1 MTVRVVFLGNDPW
14 SVAPL
19 EALAEDGELEVGLVA
34 TNPPRPAGRG
44 SRPRPTAVARSA
56 EELGLPLA
64 EVGGLRDGDGP
75 NALRA
80 AGPDVLVVVAYGEIL
95 TPDVLAIAPLGAV
108 NLHFSLLPR
117 WRGAA
122 PVRRTL
128 LAGDAVTGVTAM
140 LMDEG
145 LDTGPILAVAEETVR
160 PDDDAGTLGTRLA
173 GIGGPLL
180 VRAVRSLA
188 FGTATP
194 RPQDPAL
201 ATTAPKLAPEER
213 WIAWD
218 EPAPALIRR
227 VRALAPEPGAS
238 TRLRGNILKV
248 FRAEPAGALDDRGH
262 GGDASVGAG
271 ASPGAILAVDRAGV
285 VVATGSGAVRLLDV
299 ASAGRRR
306 MPAVE
311 WARGARVSIGEPLG

>member
-1 MTVRVVFLGNDPW
+1 MTVRVAFLGNDPW
-14 SVAPL
+14 SVPPL
-19 EALAEDGELEVGLVA
+19 AALASAVELDVSLVV
-34 TNPPRPAGRG
+34 TNLPRPAGRG
-44 SRPRPTAVARSA
+44 SALRPTAVARSA
-56 EELGLPLA
+56 AELGLPLA
-64 EVGGLRDGDGP
+64 TVDGLRDGPGP
-75 NALRA
+75 EALRTA
-80 AGPDVLVVVAYGEIL
+80 VPDVLVVVAYGEIL
-95 TPDVLAIAPLGAV
+95 TPEILGIPPLGAV

-128 LAGDAVTGVTAM
+128 LAGDDVTGVTAM

-145 LDTGPILAVAEETVR
+145 LDTGPILAVAAETVR
-160 PDDDAGTLGTRLA
+160 PEDDAGTLGARLA

-180 VRAVRSLA
+180 VGAVHSLA
-188 FGTATP
+188 SGTATP
-194 RPQDPAL
+194 RPQDSAL
-201 ATTAPKLAPEER
+201 ATTAPKLAPQER
-213 WIAWD
+213 WIVWD
-218 EPAPALIRR
+218 EPAQALIRR

-248 FRAEPAGALDDRGH
+248 FRAEPAAAHDDQRE
-262 GGDASVGAG
+262 GGDRSVGPRAF
-271 ASPGAILAVDRAGV
+271 PGEIVAVDRAGV

-306 MPAVE
+306 MPAAE

>member
-108 NLHFSLLPR
+108 KLLCSGLAR
-117 WRGAA
+117 WGVAGAG
-122 PVRRTL
+122 RRTW
-128 LAGDAVTGVTAM
+128 LAGDEITGVTGM
-140 LMDEG
+140 LMGEG
-145 LDTGPILAVAEETVR
+145 LDPGPIRAVAEEPVQ
-160 PDDDAGTLGTRLA
+160 PDDDSGTLGERFA
-173 GIGGPLL
+173 RVGGPLL
-180 VRAVRSLA
+180 VGAVRSLA
-188 FGTATP
+188 AGAATP

-201 ATTAPKLAPEER
+201 ATVAPKLAPEER
-213 WIAWD
+213 WITWE
-218 EPAPALIRR
+218 EPAEVTVRR
-227 VRALAPEPGAS
+227 VRALAPHPGAS
-238 TRLRGNILKV
+238 TRLRGKTLKV
-248 FRAEPAGALDDRGH
+248 FRAE
-262 GGDASVGAG
+262 
-271 ASPGAILAVDRAGV
+271 AVDAAVGKAAGEIVAVDGAGV
-285 VVATGSGAVRLLDV
+285 VVATASGALRLLEV
-299 ASAGRRR
+299 ASAGRKR
-306 MPAVE
+306 MPATD
-311 WARGARVSIGEPLG
+311 WARGARLSSGESLG